1 MYGKNLPIG
10 GKISKSKKQTKNA
23 GGSDGS
29 SALFLS
35 IEQENFNMKTLKR
48 IIAVLLL
55 FITILAVSYIV
66 YTVKQ
71 ISPENTISE
80 VLYEVA
86 TTA

>member
-1 MYGKNLPIG
+1 MYEKNLPTDG
-10 GKISKSKKQTKNA
+10 RISKSKKQTKNA

-35 IEQENFNMKTLKR
+35 IDQGVFIMKIVKR
-48 IIAVLLL
+48 IMAVLLL

-66 YTVKQ
+66 YTTKQ
-71 ISPENTISE
+71 IPPENTISE

-86 TTA
+86 KTS